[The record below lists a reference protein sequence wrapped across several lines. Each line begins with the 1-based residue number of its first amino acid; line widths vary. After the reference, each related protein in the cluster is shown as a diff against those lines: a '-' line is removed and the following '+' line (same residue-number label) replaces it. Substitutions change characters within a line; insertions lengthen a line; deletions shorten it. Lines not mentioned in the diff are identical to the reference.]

1 MRFLGQKRLKLYEEF
16 ISRYIPNNIET
27 YVEPFAG
34 SFAVACYLFEER
46 FDDNNEPKKLIYN
59 DINKYNLNIYADK
72 VHHLDYKKIFE
83 MYDSVNTFF
92 YLDPP
97 YFKKEFLYDGCKEY
111 TKQFHIEL
119 RDILKNIKGKFLL
132 SYEDNDFIRELY
144 KDFNIINYDGNTSI
158 FKRELLINI

>member
-1 MRFLGQKRLKLYEEF
+1 MRFLGQKRLDLYEEF
-16 ISRYIPNNIET
+16 ISIYIPNNIET

-34 SFAVACYLFEER
+34 SFAVACYLIEDR
-46 FDDNNEPKKLIYN
+46 IKDGTEPKKLIYN
-59 DINKYNLNIYADK
+59 DINRYDLTIYADK

-83 MYDSVNTFF
+83 MYDSVDTFF

-97 YFKKEFLYDGCKEY
+97 YFKKEYLYDGCGDY

-132 SYEDNDFIRELY
+132 SYEDGSFIRELY
-144 KDFNIINYDGNTSI
+144 KDFNIIEYDGND
-158 FKRELLINI
+158 KYLKGELLINI